1 MIATSNG
8 SDYIE
13 DWEGAVKG
21 RVVNSDFK
29 KSGKGGGGGLNSL
42 VSLTKDF
49 PFFMTYLWGASRFCW
64 LMLGK
69 GQTKITF

>member
-1 MIATSNG
+1 M
-8 SDYIE
+8 
-13 DWEGAVKG
+13 
-21 RVVNSDFK
+21 NSDFK

-69 GQTKITF
+69 GQTKITFLGPYFSQGWKRRKLSR